1 MKPRQLLLAA
11 HDVGDDQELLDDAHL
26 DQVVVLC
33 AQVLLHLL
41 AARLAQL
48 AREALE
54 ADVLLAVGDDDAVR
68 ALGVLGQRHET
79 REATPLAAAA
89 LAEEARDLASRVGVE
104 DVVVALAAALDELQH
119 LGAAQARLLPLD
131 RRRVLVVDRRR
142 RRCRHSRRRRA
153 SRRSEHQQPDVV
165 LRTKLVVVNYQFR

>member
-1 MKPRQLLLAA
+1 ML
-11 HDVGDDQELLDDAHL
+11 G
-26 DQVVVLC
+26 

-68 ALGVLGQRHET
+68 ALGVLGQRHQT
-79 REATPLAAAA
+79 REATPLAAAAGAAA
-89 LAEEARDLASRVGVE
+89 LAEEARDLAARVGVQ

-142 RRCRHSRRRRA
+142 RRCRHRRRRRA
-153 SRRSEHQQPDVV
+153 SRRSKHQQPDVV
-165 LRTKLVVVNYQFR
+165 LRTE